1 MSAHDDIAAELV
13 RARAK
18 HPGPFNSSHEGY
30 AVLAEEVD
38 ELWDE
43 VKKQTDER
51 SFAKMRKEAV
61 QIGAMALRFIEDVCD
76 SRRGT

>member
-1 MSAHDDIAAELV
+1 MSAIEDIAAELV
-13 RARAK
+13 RARGK
-18 HPGPFNSSHEGY
+18 HPDSFHSPHEGF

-38 ELWDE
+38 DLWDE
-43 VKKQTDER
+43 VKLQTDER

-76 SRRGT
+76 SRRGK